1 MPTASLLLLALA
13 LTVIAGSAVTAWL
26 WLVQRPRA
34 ERTEGLK
41 LLSAM
46 RWREFSRLVVDG
58 LRDRG
63 FEPEAAEEA
72 AKLDPDVLRLK
83 RDGHGWLLVC
93 KQGNNQ
99 RIASTVV
106 GDMADAMRF
115 HGAQGGVIATLGT
128 IDPQARDLARGRIEL
143 IDGAALWPL
152 VRPQLGTSV
161 QEALAAASCQAT
173 RRQSIIAWAGPLAL
187 GLLAATMMPR
197 MGGNVGSSEASPAV
211 ADRTGP
217 TTAAAAA
224 AAMPGLAPP
233 PMSEEEQRTEVVR
246 LVSMLP
252 GIERAMWSTR
262 STLLV
267 TLIDES
273 ADPVNG
279 ICAVV
284 EKYDA
289 LRTSRLHLQP
299 PAGAR
304 RPARFRQCKTF

>member
-1 MPTASLLLLALA
+1 MLTASSLLFALGLTILAGGA
-13 LTVIAGSAVTAWL
+13 ATAWL

-34 ERTEGLK
+34 ERAEGVT

-63 FEPEAAEEA
+63 FEPEEA
-72 AKLDPDVLRLK
+72 AQFDPDVLRLK
-83 RDGHGWLLVC
+83 RDGRGWLLVC

-128 IDPQARDLARGRIEL
+128 IAPEARELARGRIEL
-143 IDGAALWPL
+143 IDGAALWRL

-161 QEALAAASCQAT
+161 QEALAAASRQAT
-173 RRQSIIAWAGPLAL
+173 RRRSIIAWAGSLAL
-187 GLLAATMMPR
+187 GLLAATMMPPA
-197 MGGNVGSSEASPAV
+197 GGNIGSSEVSPAA

-217 TTAAAAA
+217 TPTTTAVA
-224 AAMPGLAPP
+224 AAMPALAPP

-304 RPARFRQCKTF
+304 RPARFRQCRTF

>member
-1 MPTASLLLLALA
+1 MPTASLLLFALGLTILAGGA
-13 LTVIAGSAVTAWL
+13 ATAWL

-34 ERTEGLK
+34 ERTEGLT

-72 AKLDPDVLRLK
+72 AKFDPDVLRLK
-83 RDGHGWLLVC
+83 RDGRGWLLVC

-128 IDPQARDLARGRIEL
+128 IDPEARELARGRIEL

-161 QEALAAASCQAT
+161 QEALTAASRQAT
-173 RRQSIIAWAGPLAL
+173 HRRSIIAWAGSLAL
-187 GLLAATMMPR
+187 GLLAATMMAR
-197 MGGNVGSSEASPAV
+197 TGGNIGSSEISPAA

-217 TTAAAAA
+217 TTAVA
-224 AAMPGLAPP
+224 AAMPVLAPA

-267 TLIDES
+267 TLTDES